1 MLQGNWGAFIAITFY
16 IKIIKALQYKI
27 LYLKISYILDQG
39 FGEEILTRLII
50 VTCRAVLKLL
60 RL

>member
-1 MLQGNWGAFIAITFY
+1 MLQDNWGAFVAITFY

-27 LYLKISYILDQG
+27 LYLKTSYILDQG
-39 FGEEILTRLII
+39 FGEEILSRLII
-50 VTCRAVLKLL
+50 VAYKAILILL